1 MIIKKL
7 NKLFF
12 RICTKRCVHVK
23 VLLCIILILSAIT
36 VNGQQ
41 KKIKCDAAWVKKI
54 EQLAPEKCEITP
66 RKNRKVLVFDLFTG
80 FNHWVVPHT
89 NTVMKILGEKTGAFE
104 VEISSDIYKFETEN
118 LKKYDAIVLNN
129 NCSIGPGR
137 DLFLDVLN
145 KDGNLTEKQKKKLAA
160 KLEANLIKFVKKG
173 GGLMVVHGA
182 IVMQNNSM
190 AFSEMV
196 GGSFDYHP
204 PQQEVIL
211 ELAEPD
217 HPLLNAFNGKAF
229 VHIDEPYL
237 FNKAYAEKNF
247 RPLLYMETS
256 KLTKKNKEIEEE
268 IKYVSWIKKHGR
280 GRVFYVSPS
289 HNAQSFE
296 DTRMLKFFL
305 DGAQY
310 VLGDLK
316 CDDSPLKLK
325 DCE

>member
-1 MIIKKL
+1 MYV
-7 NKLFF
+7 NVLFGS
-12 RICTKRCVHVK
+12 
-23 VLLCIILILSAIT
+23 ILILLVKTA
-36 VNGQQ
+36 NAQQ
-41 KKIKCDAAWVKKI
+41 KEFKCDEAWIKKI
-54 EQLAPEKCEITP
+54 EQLAPQKSEITP

-89 NTVMKILGEKTGAFE
+89 NAVMKILGEKTGAFE
-104 VEISSDIYKFETEN
+104 VEVSSDIYMFESSQNLRKF
-118 LKKYDAIVLNN
+118 DAIVLNN
-129 NCSIGPGR
+129 NCSKGPGR

-145 KDGNLTEKQKKKLAA
+145 EDGNLTEKQKKNLAA

-173 GGLMVVHGA
+173 GGLMVIHGA
-182 IVMQNNSM
+182 IVMQNNST

-204 PQQEVIL
+204 PQQKITL
-211 ELAEPD
+211 ELAESD

-229 VHIDEPYL
+229 AHTDEPYL
-237 FNKAYAEKNF
+237 FNKAYTKKNF
-247 RPLLYMETS
+247 RPLLYVETS
-256 KLTKKNKEIEEE
+256 KLTKKNKQIDED
-268 IKYVSWIKKHGR
+268 IKYVSWIKKHSR

-296 DTRMLKFFL
+296 DVRILKFFL

-316 CDDSPLKLK
+316 CDDSPVKL
-325 DCE
+325 